1 MKHYSDIKKNKRM
14 PLAATW
20 MDLEIIILSEISQ
33 RWFQSYVEPNFKK
46 LYKCTFLQ
54 NENHHRYWKQ
64 AYSYQMGNVRGGR
77 INQELG
83 ILVAQT
89 EKASACNQGDL
100 GSISGS
106 GRFPSRREWLPTPVF
121 LPAEFHG
128 QRLQAMG
135 SQRVGYNWAKNTF
148 TWIHFAILHLRL
160 IKYYKSTI
168 LQ

>member
-1 MKHYSDIKKNKRM
+1 
-14 PLAATW
+14 
-20 MDLEIIILSEISQ
+20 
-33 RWFQSYVEPNFKK
+33 
-46 LYKCTFLQ
+46 
-54 NENHHRYWKQ
+54 
-64 AYSYQMGNVRGGR
+64 MGNVRGGR

-128 QRLQAMG
+128 QRRLVGHSPWGCKELDTTEQIAPLHFHSYYYMHVLYSEAQTCLTVCKPMDCSPPGSSLHGVLQA
-135 SQRVGYNWAKNTF
+135 RILEWV
-148 TWIHFAILHLRL
+148 AI
-160 IKYYKSTI
+160 S
-168 LQ
+168 

>member
-1 MKHYSDIKKNKRM
+1 
-14 PLAATW
+14 
-20 MDLEIIILSEISQ
+20 
-33 RWFQSYVEPNFKK
+33 
-46 LYKCTFLQ
+46 
-54 NENHHRYWKQ
+54 
-64 AYSYQMGNVRGGR
+64 MGNVRGGR

-135 SQRVGYNWAKNTF
+135 SQRVGYN
-148 TWIHFAILHLRL
+148 
-160 IKYYKSTI
+160 
-168 LQ
+168 